1 MGLTDSRI
9 VLSYPGTEQHREL
22 YRRGRPWRRRRILRC
37 GARRIAAM
45 AAGAAL
51 AVAALA
57 PTLALA
63 AATAT
68 THPAR
73 SARALPWARLG
84 WRPARYA
91 DGKGYDYDFYV
102 SVLACGGG
110 ATGVSIGKLIPLPI
124 LVPCVRGHPSP
135 WLGVGNSVAPG
146 HTYQITV
153 QAVRAGGRGTK
164 QGPVIHT
171 TIQMPDSGAW
181 VACGIMPACSLP

>member
-1 MGLTDSRI
+1 
-9 VLSYPGTEQHREL
+9 
-22 YRRGRPWRRRRILRC
+22 
-37 GARRIAAM
+37 M

-73 SARALPWARLG
+73 SAQALPWARLG

-102 SVLACGGG
+102 SVACGGG
-110 ATGVSIGKLIPLPI
+110 ATGVSVGKLIPLPI

-135 WLGVGNSVAPG
+135 WWASVIRSLRDIPTRSQSRLCAAEGGNEAR
-146 HTYQITV
+146 T
-153 QAVRAGGRGTK
+153 
-164 QGPVIHT
+164 VIHT

-181 VACGIMPACSLP
+181 VACGTMPACSLP